1 MHIDRYEKTVF
12 EWKFSPMANYI
23 CPPYKVTRREANSP
37 RGLALLV
44 SLVQGK
50 QQRKLEPVVAERMY
64 QCSSCYLCTS
74 HGYDD
79 TDPASLFIAARAD
92 IVEAGLA
99 PAPVLRHRDRLLAKP
114 QPLQLPRGRSK
125 ARVGLVVD
133 PYIAAAFPKELA
145 ANLELL
151 SKAGVEFSVL
161 GAEEGCGAQ
170 LFELGFLAE
179 ARERAAAVAKQ
190 AASVDTVVFCSPYD
204 FKLFTGWSGD
214 LGVELPAAVEKVPLP
229 AYLTRLVR
237 EGKLRFGGA
246 GKKGA
251 KTAVSYLD
259 AGHFVRPQTSFEGIA
274 ELVAGMPDIEL
285 KSLWRGGRLAP
296 TDSGDFLPHVY
307 PKIAEGID
315 AKLLESLRETGSRT
329 ILVSCLYTLANLR
342 RTAAAADAAGSP
354 AIEDLGTFLLGCM

>member
-44 SLVQGK
+44 SLVTGP
-50 QQRKLEPVVAERMY
+50 QQRKLEPVMAERMY

-79 TDPASLFIAARAD
+79 TDPAALFIAARAD

-99 PAPVLRHRDRLLAKP
+99 PAAVLKLRDRLLAKP
-114 QPLQLPRGRSK
+114 KPLKVRGRAK
-125 ARVGLVVD
+125 AAVGVVVD
-133 PYIAAAFPKELA
+133 PYIAADFPRELA
-145 ANLELL
+145 ANIELL
-151 SKAGVEFSVL
+151 EKAGVEFAVL

-179 ARERAAAVAKQ
+179 ARRRAAEVAKQ
-190 AASVDTVVFCSPYD
+190 AASFETLVFFSPYD
-204 FKLFTGWSGD
+204 FKLFTGWSAD
-214 LGVELPAAVEKVPLP
+214 LGVELPAAVGKVPLP
-229 AYLTRLVR
+229 AYLARLAR
-237 EGKLRFGGA
+237 DGKLKPGGA

-259 AGHFVRPQTSFEGIA
+259 AGHFVRPGTSFEGIA
-274 ELVAGMPDIEL
+274 ELVASFPGIEL
-285 KSLWRGGRLAP
+285 KPLWRGGRLAP
-296 TDSGDFLPHVY
+296 TDSGDFLPQVY
-307 PKIAEGID
+307 PEIAAGVD
-315 AKLLESLRETGSRT
+315 AKLLELVKETGSGT

-342 RTAAAADAAGSP
+342 RAAAAAAGSP
-354 AIEDLGTFLLGCM
+354 AIEDLGTFLLGCL